1 MTNYICIKF
10 YITSSLQDVKTL
22 NDDVKSLTQLVI
34 VIQEIAHNE
43 TDDIIQNF
51 YQEIIYSTNR
61 SIVALNNLVSSIFI
75 ILLRSFK
82 LFTVQ
87 IAALENNDDEYDV
100 EGKEEGKD
108 EDETD
113 NCNQLDKAAK
123 LSALKVQVI
132 LTSEDIEAV

>member
-1 MTNYICIKF
+1 M
-10 YITSSLQDVKTL
+10 
-22 NDDVKSLTQLVI
+22 KSLTQLVI

-43 TDDIIQNF
+43 TDDIIQNY
-51 YQEIIYSTNR
+51 YQEIIHSTNR
-61 SIVALNNLVSSIFI
+61 SIVALNKLVGLIFI
-75 ILLRSFK
+75 VLLRSFEIS
-82 LFTVQ
+82 TVQ

-113 NCNQLDKAAK
+113 SCNQLGKAAK

-132 LTSEDIEAV
+132 LTGEDIEAV